1 MSNELDQS
9 RENALM
15 AMLESEQL
23 PAVPDLDLSA
33 CSEMTIPV
41 ANLATWGVAFQ
52 PLTAAIQTA
61 VTGAGGSGIYF
72 VNTMGKQMFTTSGG
86 TEFIGSLKSAAGT
99 VGGGQARMTILP
111 CDPTMLFM
119 AAVLAN
125 VEKKLDAIQETQE
138 EILEY
143 LKDRDRAEL
152 QANLNALGNILNE
165 IKFNWNN
172 ETFKQNKLQ
181 LIQDTIV
188 AADKNINLYR
198 SQIAKRLKKRTAI
211 HGDKAVRELL
221 KDLQSQF
228 SDYQLALYLYSYGSF
243 LEVMLQGNYNEA
255 YLTSVEQRISEYS
268 LQYRTLYTECYD
280 LMEEYSKSSI
290 QSGMLGILAT
300 GSRKMGEAI
309 ARVPVISSS
318 QLDENLIDAGSR
330 LGRQGNRRADAT
342 LAGLAQTRANVTQP
356 FVEHI
361 QTVRDLYNKPVTYLI
376 DGKNV
381 YVRQLAE

>member
-9 RENALM
+9 QGNALM

-33 CSEMTIPV
+33 SSEMTIPV
-41 ANLATWGVAFQ
+41 ANLAAWGVAFQ

-61 VTGAGGSGIYF
+61 VSGAGGSGIYF

-86 TEFIGSLKSAAGT
+86 AEFIGSLKSAAGT
-99 VGGGQARMTILP
+99 VGGGQARMTMLP

-143 LKDRDRAEL
+143 LQEKERARL
-152 QANLNALGNILNE
+152 QANLNTLGETLND
-165 IKFNWNN
+165 IKYNWDNDV
-172 ETFKQNKLQ
+172 FKQNKLILVQ
-181 LIQDTIV
+181 
-188 AADKNINLYR
+188 NIKRDAYESIDLNR

-268 LQYRTLYTECYD
+268 LQYRMLYTECYD

-309 ARVPVISSS
+309 ASVPVISNS

-330 LGRQGNRRADAT
+330 LGRQGDRRADAA
-342 LAGLAQTRANVTQP
+342 LSGLVQTRANVTQP

-381 YVRQLAE
+381 YVRQIAE

>member
-1 MSNELDQS
+1 
-9 RENALM
+9 
-15 AMLESEQL
+15 
-23 PAVPDLDLSA
+23 
-33 CSEMTIPV
+33 
-41 ANLATWGVAFQ
+41 
-52 PLTAAIQTA
+52 
-61 VTGAGGSGIYF
+61 
-72 VNTMGKQMFTTSGG
+72 MFTTSGG
-86 TEFIGSLKSAAGT
+86 AEFIGSLKSAAGT
-99 VGGGQARMTILP
+99 VGGGQARMTMLP

-143 LKDRDRAEL
+143 LQEKERARL
-152 QANLNALGNILNE
+152 QANLNTLGETLND
-165 IKFNWNN
+165 IKYNWDNDV
-172 ETFKQNKLQ
+172 FKQNKLILVQ
-181 LIQDTIV
+181 
-188 AADKNINLYR
+188 NIKRDANESIDLNR

-268 LQYRTLYTECYD
+268 LQYRMLYTECYD

-290 QSGMLGILAT
+290 QSGMLGTLAT
-300 GSRKMGEAI
+300 ASRKMGEVI
-309 ARVPVISSS
+309 AKVPVISNS

-361 QTVRDLYNKPVTYLI
+361 QTVRNLYNKPVTYLI